1 MGKWSK
7 WGCSRNAKMFQ
18 FLKVCV
24 RICSWTASFELS
36 FVSDVYSP
44 FLKKHFSG
52 GGIRAERGFTGLP
65 AMTTG

>member
-1 MGKWSK
+1 
-7 WGCSRNAKMFQ
+7 MFQ
-18 FLKVCV
+18 FLKVFV
-24 RICSWTASFELS
+24 RICNWTACFELS